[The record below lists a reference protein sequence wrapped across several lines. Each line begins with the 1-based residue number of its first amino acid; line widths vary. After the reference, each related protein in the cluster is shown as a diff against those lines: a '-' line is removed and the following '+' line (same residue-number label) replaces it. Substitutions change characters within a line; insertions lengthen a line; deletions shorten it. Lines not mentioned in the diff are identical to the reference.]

1 MLSLS
6 RAGIVGAS
14 VAVAGG
20 VAFLIWNYASSSGE
34 EKPETRLG
42 EVGESD
48 REQREGEKDE
58 IREEETPVIKAQQQ
72 QTQCAEPTTAVV
84 EPVAAAEV
92 RNTSQVT
99 FTGHTCVE
107 MFRLLLL
114 KHYICAFTPAAPPPG
129 FTLKTRRRSVSVK

>member
-20 VAFLIWNYASSSGE
+20 VAYLIWNYASSSGE

-72 QTQCAEPTTAVV
+72 QTQFAEPTTAVV

-99 FTGHTCVE
+99 FTVHTCVE
-107 MFRLLLL
+107 MFRLCL
-114 KHYICAFTPAAPPPG
+114 HPSCPPPRV
-129 FTLKTRRRSVSVK
+129 LHSRRDEEVFR